1 MTRLGLVKLCV
12 LDRLLL
18 MRGGHT
24 GRFNHIKTQQKIE
37 LQHMQMYG
45 IG

>member
-1 MTRLGLVKLCV
+1 MTRLGLAKLCV

-18 MRGGHT
+18 MGGGHT
-24 GRFNHIKTQQKIE
+24 GRFNCIKTQQKTE
-37 LQHMQMYG
+37 LQQVQMYG